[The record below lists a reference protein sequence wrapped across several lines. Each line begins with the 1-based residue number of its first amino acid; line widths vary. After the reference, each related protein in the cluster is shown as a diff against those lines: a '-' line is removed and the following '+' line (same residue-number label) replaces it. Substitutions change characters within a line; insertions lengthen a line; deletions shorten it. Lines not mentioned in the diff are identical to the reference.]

1 MKRKQKCG
9 NDKRNENKKKA
20 LVAAA
25 LAPGQKSL
33 VGMFSQQTVKPSSS
47 ISKESIE
54 APEVV
59 HVGEEKF
66 ASSSKEKNE
75 QNDKQNEIKQPKR
88 KETINGVMNISL
100 NGIGTAYYDPRPGV
114 FTFLKKKDRRNAQ
127 PCSELYKQ
135 RDFVRKFFQ
144 SDNGCL

>member
-1 MKRKQKCG
+1 MYIKFKEKFRNIHSQLIFASATKSKMKRKQKCG

-66 ASSSKEKNE
+66 ASSSK
-75 QNDKQNEIKQPKR
+75 KR
-88 KETINGVMNISL
+88 MSKMTNKTKSSSL
-100 NGIGTAYYDPRPGV
+100 KAKKVRRIRCGTKGRNLTQAV
-114 FTFLKKKDRRNAQ
+114 LKFIQK
-127 PCSELYKQ
+127 
-135 RDFVRKFFQ
+135 
-144 SDNGCL
+144 

>member
-1 MKRKQKCG
+1 MQRKFMGVPSTFGRHCMYIKVKEKFRNIHSQLIFASATKSKMKRKQKCG

-47 ISKESIE
+47 ISKVSIE
-54 APEVV
+54 AHEVV
-59 HVGEEKF
+59 HVWEEKF

-75 QNDKQNEIKQPKR
+75 QNDKQNEIKQPES
-88 KETINGVMNISL
+88 KEGEANSMW
-100 NGIGTAYYDPRPGV
+100 
-114 FTFLKKKDRRNAQ
+114 
-127 PCSELYKQ
+127 YK
-135 RDFVRKFFQ
+135 
-144 SDNGCL
+144 GEET

>member
-9 NDKRNENKKKA
+9 NDKRNENKEKA

-33 VGMFSQQTVKPSSS
+33 VGMFCQQTVKPSSS

-66 ASSSKEKNE
+66 AFSSKEKNE
-75 QNDKQNEIKQPKR
+75 QNDKQNEIKQPES
-88 KETINGVMNISL
+88 KEGEAKFDV
-100 NGIGTAYYDPRPGV
+100 V
-114 FTFLKKKDRRNAQ
+114 
-127 PCSELYKQ
+127 Q
-135 RDFVRKFFQ
+135 REET
-144 SDNGCL
+144 